1 MPIDVEDRDLGF
13 DSVRRELKWL
23 EGKSVAIGWQGQSGL
38 ESPGE
43 TAATLVDIATFQEFG
58 TRKDGRKHIP
68 PRPMLRLAF
77 EESRAEIDAFIDREL
92 GRVMTGEQKARR
104 ALNRI
109 GLKGVAVLQAKIRK
123 SPTWATALAE
133 STIEARTKPSKK
145 SVAAVRGDPTK
156 PLIDTAAML
165 NAVTWAI
172 LDEGRIIEQGG
183 ASG

>member
-1 MPIDVEDRDLGF
+1 MGIEVIDRDLGF
-13 DSVRRELKWL
+13 NTIQRELKWL

-43 TAATLVDIATFQEFG
+43 TDATLVDIATFHEFG
-58 TRKDGRKHIP
+58 TRKDGREHVP
-68 PRPMLRLAF
+68 PRPMLRLTF
-77 EESRAEIDAFIDREL
+77 DEGRAEIDAFIDKEL
-92 GRVMTGEQKARR
+92 GRVMTGEQQARR

-109 GLKGVAVLQAKIRK
+109 GLKGVAMLQAKIRK
-123 SPTWATALAE
+123 SPAWAEALAPA
-133 STIEARTKPSKK
+133 TIEAKGS
-145 SVAAVRGDPTK
+145 SK